1 MNTFLNM
8 LLGFCWV
15 VFGFTAFIFGFDLFN
30 YAPRLDVIYFFG
42 FTLLFLATFSGWL
55 ITLDFINRNKK
66 LRPSQRRK
74 ARRAI

>member
-15 VFGFTAFIFGFDLFN
+15 IFGFTALIFGIDLFN

-42 FTLLFLATFSGWL
+42 FTILFLATFSGWIL
-55 ITLDFINRNKK
+55 TINFNYSKK
-66 LRPSQRRK
+66 TRR